1 MSTFCSCLLLQGI
14 NNVLIFVL
22 SCFQQKKPDW
32 TKKGEEKK
40 EGEKEVEA

>member
-1 MSTFCSCLLLQGI
+1 MCTDFFVFC
-14 NNVLIFVL
+14 
-22 SCFQQKKPDW
+22 CFQQKKPDW